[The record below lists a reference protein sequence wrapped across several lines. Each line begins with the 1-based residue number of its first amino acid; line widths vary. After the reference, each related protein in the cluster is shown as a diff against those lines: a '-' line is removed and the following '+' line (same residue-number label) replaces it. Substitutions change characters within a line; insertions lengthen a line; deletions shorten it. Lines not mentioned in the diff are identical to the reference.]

1 MRNKSAA
8 FFVTAFLLLCLA
20 SSAFGQVE
28 TTVTR
33 KKALLGVT
41 NPKVQ
46 GNRIL
51 VGDDS
56 NVSVSD
62 VVLLEVKSDYKF
74 QRVRARVSGN
84 RVEPEK
90 LADNVYLFAGAGA
103 YVVEVTVFDP
113 DKGIDDAEIKFE
125 IGGKPKPP
133 TPDPTPDPEP
143 EPEPEPKPDIVPND
157 YGVGQ
162 LTYDMAPADAANAAK
177 FAAAYRNG
185 AGQLFGVGG
194 QLRSIDRI
202 LADLKATVDGRQC
215 ADLAKCAKWG
225 EWKTKLDAAIKAE
238 QTRRGSFSRD
248 DWFAALNEI
257 AKALEARQ

>member
-1 MRNKSAA
+1 MRNLLAII
-8 FFVTAFLLLCLA
+8 LLLVLA
-20 SSAFGQVE
+20 SSAAAQVE

-41 NPKVQ
+41 NPQIQ

-62 VVLLEVKSDYKF
+62 VVLLEVRSDYKF
-74 QRVRARVSGN
+74 QRVKARQNGN

-90 LADNVYLFAGAGA
+90 LGENVYLFAGAGA

-113 DKGIDDAEIKFE
+113 DKGIDDAEVKFE

-133 TPDPTPDPEP
+133 TPDPTPD
-143 EPEPEPKPDIVPND
+143 PEPEPKPDIVPND

-162 LTYDMAPADAANAAK
+162 LTYDMAPADAVNASK
-177 FAAAYRNG
+177 FAKAYRDG
-185 AGQLFGVGG
+185 AGKLFGVGG
-194 QLRSIDRI
+194 LATIDKI
-202 LADLKATVDGRQC
+202 LADIGATVAGRQC
-215 ADLAKCAKWG
+215 SDLAKCEAWG
-225 EWKTKLDAAIKAE
+225 KWKTKLDEAMKAS
-238 QTRRGSFSRD
+238 QANRGSFSRE
-248 DWFAALNEI
+248 DWYKALTEV
-257 AKALEARQ
+257 ATALEARR

>member
-1 MRNKSAA
+1 MRNKSATV
-8 FFVTAFLLLCLA
+8 FVTAFLLLCLA

-41 NPKVQ
+41 NPQVQ
-46 GNRIL
+46 GSRIL

-74 QRVRARVSGN
+74 QRVKARVSGN

-90 LADNVYLFAGAGA
+90 LGENVYLFAGSGA

-113 DKGIDDAEIKFE
+113 DKGIDDSEVKFD
-125 IGGKPKPP
+125 IGGKPTPP
-133 TPDPTPDPEP
+133 TPPQPTP
-143 EPEPEPKPDIVPND
+143 PEPKPDIVPND

-162 LTYDMAPADAANAAK
+162 LTYDLAPADAANAAK

-225 EWKTKLDAAIKAE
+225 EWKTKLDTAIKAE

-248 DWFAALNEI
+248 DWFAALNEV

>member
-1 MRNKSAA
+1 MRNKSATV
-8 FFVTAFLLLCLA
+8 FVTAFLLLCLA

-41 NPKVQ
+41 NPVVQ

-74 QRVRARVSGN
+74 QRVKARQNGN

-90 LADNVYLFAGAGA
+90 LADNVYLFAGAGKF
-103 YVVEVTVFDP
+103 EIEITCFDP
-113 DKGIDDAEIKFE
+113 ERGIDDAEITFD
-125 IGGKPKPP
+125 IGGKPVPP
-133 TPDPTPDPEP
+133 TPPQPTP
-143 EPEPEPKPDIVPND
+143 PEPKPDIVPND

-162 LTYDMAPADAANAAK
+162 LTYDMAPADAANASK
-177 FAAAYRNG
+177 FAKAYRDG
-185 AGQLFGVGG
+185 AGKLFGVNG
-194 QLRSIDRI
+194 LATIDKI
-202 LADLKATVDGRQC
+202 LADIGATVAGRQC
-215 ADLAKCAKWG
+215 SDLTKCEAWG
-225 EWKTKLDAAIKAE
+225 TWKVKLDEAMKA
-238 QTRRGSFSRD
+238 QQAKRGSFSRE
-248 DWFAALNEI
+248 DWFKALTEV
-257 AKALEARQ
+257 ATALEARK

>member
-8 FFVTAFLLLCLA
+8 FFVTALLLLCLA

-41 NPKVQ
+41 NPQVQ

-125 IGGKPKPP
+125 ISGKPVPP
-133 TPDPTPDPEP
+133 PEPEP
-143 EPEPEPKPDIVPND
+143 EPEPEPKPDIVPNE
-157 YGVGQ
+157 YNVGQ
-162 LTYDMAPADAANAAK
+162 LTYDMAPSDAANAAK
-177 FAAAYRNG
+177 FAAAYRSG

-257 AKALEARQ
+257 ATALEASK